1 MPAALYKSN
10 LQVEKLVKPQEETG
24 KRDRIDKAK
33 FTGKVTSTMQQR
45 EERARSHMGVEW
57 KITGNLQYW
66 PPISVTLLRSV
77 FPTFIASSPYQ
88 IYPF

>member
-57 KITGNLQYW
+57 KITEKREDGQ
-66 PPISVTLLRSV
+66 VC
-77 FPTFIASSPYQ
+77 TFYGHQVEAGK
-88 IYPF
+88 